1 MLRFAPLGS
10 GSEGNALVVE
20 AGADSDHPIR
30 VLLDCGLAL
39 KECCRRLQ
47 LLGLSGSDLSAI
59 VVTHEHSDHVGGV
72 FKLARRFNLPVF
84 LTHGTLRAS
93 EKNAFDCTVNII
105 CSHTAFTLGD
115 LTITPHPV
123 PHDAREPVQFT
134 FTKGERKLA
143 VLTDLG
149 TGTPHVRAMLSGSH
163 VIVMECNH
171 DTDLLAASDYP
182 LYLKNRIAG
191 SLGHLSNQAAAEIL
205 ASCDLS
211 RLKRLLAAHLS
222 QKNNT
227 PSLVR
232 QSLAG
237 IGGLN
242 DRDIEVL
249 EQHQVGQ
256 WIEV

>member
-1 MLRFAPLGS
+1 MLIEAAEDSAP
-10 GSEGNALVVE
+10 AV
-20 AGADSDHPIR
+20 R

-39 KECCRRLQ
+39 KECCRRLE

-59 VVTHEHSDHVGGV
+59 LVTHEHSDHAAGV
-72 FKLARRFNLPVF
+72 YKLARRFNLPVF
-84 LTHGTLRAS
+84 LTYGTLKAT
-93 EKNAFDCTVNII
+93 EKEAFDCSVNVI
-105 CSHTAFTLGD
+105 CSHSAFALGD

-134 FTKGERKLA
+134 FTKKERKLA

-149 TGTPHVRAMLSGSH
+149 AGTPHVRSMLNGSN

-171 DTDLLAASDYP
+171 DKDLLAASDYP
-182 LYLKNRIAG
+182 VSLKNRISG
-191 SLGHLSNQAAAEIL
+191 SWGHLSNQAAAEIL
-205 ASCDLS
+205 TACDLS

-227 PSLVR
+227 PALVR
-232 QSLAG
+232 QCLESVRG
-237 IGGLN
+237 VN
-242 DRDIEVL
+242 PQHIEIL

-256 WIEV
+256 WTEV